1 MDIPFTKMEKAVDQ
15 EFSFVPLKSE
25 MLVRHSNGD

>member
-15 EFSFVPLKSE
+15 EFSFGPLKSE
-25 MLVRHSNGD
+25 MLIRHPNGD